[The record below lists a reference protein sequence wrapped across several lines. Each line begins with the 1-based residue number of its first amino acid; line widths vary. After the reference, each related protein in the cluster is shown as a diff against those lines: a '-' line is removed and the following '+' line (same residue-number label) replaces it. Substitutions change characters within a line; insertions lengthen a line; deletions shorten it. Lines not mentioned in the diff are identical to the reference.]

1 MRTRL
6 LLALLGSLSLALP
19 GLAQDE
25 AAEAP
30 VVPAENPPPA
40 PADPNSEQAEDEDE
54 DDESTDIDEFI
65 FSEEIPA
72 DEQLVFP
79 VDI

>member
-1 MRTRL
+1 MRARL
-6 LLALLGSLSLALP
+6 WIVVLGWLVLSLP
-19 GLAQDE
+19 GQAQDE
-25 AAEAP
+25 AP
-30 VVPAENPPPA
+30 DA
-40 PADPNSEQAEDEDE
+40 PADDRAQASEDQDSTEPADDGAED
-54 DDESTDIDEFI
+54 STDVDEFI

>member
-6 LLALLGSLSLALP
+6 LIVLGWLALSLP
-19 GLAQDE
+19 GQAQDE
-25 AAEAP
+25 AREEAP
-30 VVPAENPPPA
+30 EAPAEGSPRA
-40 PADPNSEQAEDEDE
+40 AEQQNTEDME
-54 DDESTDIDEFI
+54 DESTDESAVVDEFI

>member
-6 LLALLGSLSLALP
+6 WILVFGWLMLSLP
-19 GLAQDE
+19 GQAQDE
-25 AAEAP
+25 AP
-30 VVPAENPPPA
+30 DGPP
-40 PADPNSEQAEDEDE
+40 DDQAQTTDSQDSTESQDDGGED
-54 DDESTDIDEFI
+54 STDVDDFN